1 MWSNR
6 YWFAKAANSF
16 DENGGAIVC
25 DNGLRYSI
33 FAKHLLQNRGG
44 SACGSAAY
52 FSDHRKPTVIVRYQ
66 EIGGR
71 LKLEEINS

>member
-1 MWSNR
+1 M
-6 YWFAKAANSF
+6 
-16 DENGGAIVC
+16 
-25 DNGLRYSI
+25 
-33 FAKHLLQNRGG
+33 FAKHLLQNLSG

-52 FSDHRKPTVIVRYQ
+52 FSDYRKPTVVVRYQ